1 MDSRPL
7 TRAEYRSQ
15 AGVRARHT
23 QRLSL
28 AHRLLSLPWLTLVLA
43 ALVVA
48 AGTDLL
54 RPDRYAATATLEA
67 STDRGAEV
75 AAVSLSRTDLSDRVE
90 QEVELDEQWAGRI
103 RASVDHRAGEPVL
116 LVTAVTPDP
125 RLSAL
130 AADTAAALALTED
143 PEGLTLAAPA
153 EVPTRAVGDRAWWW
167 FAAGAAAVVLAL
179 AGESVAAR
187 RERRPADV
195 RTPGTTPRTVG

>member
-1 MDSRPL
+1 MPSSGL
-7 TRAEYRSQ
+7 TRAEYRTLARSS
-15 AGVRARHT
+15 ARHT
-23 QRLSL
+23 QRLPL
-28 AHRLLSLPWLTLVLA
+28 AHRVLILPWLTLVLT

-48 AGTDLL
+48 GGADLL

-75 AAVSLSRTDLSDRVE
+75 AAVSLSRTDLSTRVE

-103 RASVDHRAGEPVL
+103 RASVDHPSGEPVL

-143 PEGLTLAAPA
+143 PERLTLVAAA
-153 EVPTRAVGDRAWWW
+153 EVPTDAVGEPAWWW
-167 FAAGAAAVVLAL
+167 FVAGAAMVAL
-179 AGESVAAR
+179 AAAGEGLVAR
-187 RERRPADV
+187 RTRRALEDPEPATA
-195 RTPGTTPRTVG
+195 RTAA